1 MKNKTLIFDL
11 DSTLYYAGNQMEKLC
26 YNKVMSFLIE
36 NMKVNKIQAM
46 KLIKEFSQALHA
58 KTLGF
63 KHPTTG
69 EWMQFDSEL
78 PADITALLEKWRK
91 YNPSNI
97 LD

>member
-46 KLIKEFSQALHA
+46 KLIKEFRKNIPLTKVNLLNMYATFRQILFLKIKSSR
-58 KTLGF
+58 
-63 KHPTTG
+63 
-69 EWMQFDSEL
+69 QF
-78 PADITALLEKWRK
+78 
-91 YNPSNI
+91 
-97 LD
+97 

>member
-1 MKNKTLIFDL
+1 MKGVPTAKYKQFVRNCF
-11 DSTLYYAGNQMEKLC
+11 EVC
-26 YNKVMSFLIE
+26 PR
-36 NMKVNKIQAM
+36 
-46 KLIKEFSQALHA
+46 QALHA

-97 LD
+97 ID

>member
-1 MKNKTLIFDL
+1 LKGV
-11 DSTLYYAGNQMEKLC
+11 STAKYKQFVRNCFEVC
-26 YNKVMSFLIE
+26 PR
-36 NMKVNKIQAM
+36 
-46 KLIKEFSQALHA
+46 QALHA

-63 KHPTTG
+63 THPTTG

-97 LD
+97 ID